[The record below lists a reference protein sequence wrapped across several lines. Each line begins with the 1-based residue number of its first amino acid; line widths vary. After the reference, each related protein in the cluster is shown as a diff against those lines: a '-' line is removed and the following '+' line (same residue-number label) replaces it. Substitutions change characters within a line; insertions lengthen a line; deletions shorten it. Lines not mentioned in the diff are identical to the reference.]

1 MKLKALKIFGWCGT
15 GSGAAR
21 QPRVSTSTP
30 VHGVGYMG
38 SKYPRYMESYM
49 ESKYPSYMG
58 RNPLPQAVERYRR

>member
-1 MKLKALKIFGWCGT
+1 
-15 GSGAAR
+15 
-21 QPRVSTSTP
+21 
-30 VHGVGYMG
+30 MG